1 MIRGRYKT
9 IEEGVAA
16 WLRVN
21 DLRAQGRT
29 GPEIS
34 RETGI
39 PRATV
44 HRWVKKQEEWEPK
57 KDLPEW
63 LAGASLDRFL
73 DLSAGFILRQV
84 VRMRHAASQMLESGE
99 IGTEEYLKHMQCAAQ
114 YEQKA
119 WGVLGE
125 D

>member
-9 IEEGVAA
+9 IEEGVEA

-21 DLRAQGRT
+21 DLRLQGLK

-39 PRATV
+39 PRATI
-44 HRWVKKQEEWEPK
+44 HRWIKKQAEGEPK
-57 KDLPEW
+57 RDLPEW
-63 LAGASLDRFL
+63 LAGMSFDQFR

-84 VRMRHAASQMLESGE
+84 VRMRRAALQMLELRAIDDG
-99 IGTEEYLKHMQCAAQ
+99 EYLEHMQLAEQ
-114 YEQKA
+114 YEREA
-119 WGVLGE
+119 WGAL
-125 D
+125 DD